1 MMAAIKSH
9 LSRAELEG
17 RYETA
22 ADPISKSHFHGLWL
36 LSKGLE
42 IEEVAELL
50 SFSTRWVYEL
60 VRRYN
65 EGGPDCLGDQRVNN
79 GSEATILTP
88 EALAALKQRIK
99 SPPDDGGLWTVP
111 RSHDGWPNSMASSRC
126 TTSVAGMRSSVS
138 RTRSR
143 SRDHVTPK
151 QRRRRI
157 ERS

>member
-1 MMAAIKSH
+1 
-9 LSRAELEG
+9 LSTAELEG

-65 EGGPDCLGDQRVNN
+65 VGGPDCVNN
-79 GSEATILTP
+79 GAEARILTA
-88 EALAALKQRIK
+88 EALAALKERIK
-99 SPPDDGGLWTVP
+99 TPPDDGGLWTGPKV
-111 RSHDGWPNSMASSRC
+111 HDGWPSSMASTRC
-126 TTSVAGMRSSVS
+126 TISVAGMRLSVS
-138 RTRSR
+138 SIRSR
-143 SRDHVTPK
+143 SRDHVTP
-151 QRRRRI
+151 QRRRRRI